1 MRSLAKR
8 IVVEQN
14 FDDIMQRDH
23 ELDERIEQAQQV
35 VAEAEA
41 LLSSQQFRRNML
53 FK

>member
-1 MRSLAKR
+1 MRNLANR
-8 IVVEQN
+8 IVV
-14 FDDIMQRDH
+14 DDIMQCNR
-23 ELDERIEQAQQV
+23 ELDEQILQAQHI